1 LTRAASELGIA
12 RNIRPERGVDLR
24 HEAHLLAMLALSSP
38 LLQAEPLSVAV
49 GDSWAMPFAQITYT
63 RGQGSLT
70 GGIIYDWYQAL
81 SKQLQRPIHIK
92 VMPPNRVSLMY
103 KLGQLDLRCFST
115 PAWSPEEMGSRYRW
129 TAQPLLQIEE
139 RLVGLGDLPAIQQIG
154 QLREHSIGT
163 VAGYK
168 YPLLEPL
175 FKQGTV
181 KRDDGPNEMTVL
193 EKQLVRRT
201 DYSVVRNIT
210 LQYLQAQDARWRN
223 LQPSPL
229 QVSSTSLY
237 CALRN
242 EAALSQEDLAAA
254 QAALLAQGA
263 MQRITDQYR

>member
-1 LTRAASELGIA
+1 MRYKTR
-12 RNIRPERGVDLR
+12 
-24 HEAHLLAMLALSSP
+24 LLAMLALSSP
-38 LLQAEPLSVAV
+38 LLHAEPLSVAV
-49 GDSWAMPFAQITYT
+49 GDSWSMPFAQITYV

-81 SKQLQRPIHIK
+81 AKQLQRPIQIK
-92 VMPPNRVSLMY
+92 VMPPNRVSVMY

-115 PAWSPEEMGSRYRW
+115 PAWSPEEMGSLYRW
-129 TAQPLLQIEE
+129 TAQPILQIEE
-139 RLVGLGDLPAIQQIG
+139 RLVGLRDLPLVHQLE
-154 QLREHSIGT
+154 QLRERSVGT

-175 FKQGTV
+175 FKGGKV
-181 KRDDGPNEMTVL
+181 KRDDGPNEMAVM

-201 DYSVVRNIT
+201 DYSVMRSLN

-229 QVSSTSLY
+229 LVSSTPLY
-237 CALRN
+237 CALRHD
-242 EAALSQEDLAAA
+242 AALSQEDLETA
-254 QAALLAQGA
+254 QTALLAQGA